1 MVDDRR
7 QRRFLRRREPEAV
20 SEEGRGARLWE
31 EYHLRPTPELR
42 EQIVVQYAPL
52 VRYVI
57 GRLALRLPTGMDHED
72 LLGYGTVGLIEA
84 VDRFDPTRGVKF
96 ETYGIQRIRGS
107 IIDELRRLDPVTR
120 GIRQK
125 AMQIERTMS
134 ALSMEH
140 GRMPEDE
147 EVAEHLDMS
156 MDDYHRVLRESNIY
170 LVPLEG
176 GPRGDDEVL
185 LIDTIVDEDSPDPID
200 VSVDREMIR
209 LLADAIDDLPERDQ
223 LILKLYHFEQLTLKE
238 IGQVLEITESRVSQL
253 HSRAVLQLRAVLN
266 RQTESNAE
274 AAGVST

>member
-7 QRRFLRRREPEAV
+7 QRRFLRRRRPEAV
-20 SEEGRGARLWE
+20 EEEGRGARLWQ
-31 EYHLRPTPELR
+31 EYHLRPTQELR
-42 EQIVVQYAPL
+42 DEIVMQYAPL

-72 LLGYGTVGLIEA
+72 LLGYGTIGLIEA

-96 ETYGIQRIRGS
+96 ETYAIQRIRGA

-140 GRMPEDE
+140 GRMPEDD
-147 EVAEHLDMS
+147 EVAERLDMS
-156 MDDYHRVLRESNIY
+156 LDEYHRVLRESNIY

-185 LIDTIVDEDSPDPID
+185 LIDTIVDDGSPDP
-200 VSVDREMIR
+200 VELSVDRDMVRI
-209 LLADAIDDLPERDQ
+209 LAAAIDDLPERDQ

-238 IGQVLEITESRVSQL
+238 IGQVLDVTESRVSQL
-253 HSRAVLQLRAVLN
+253 HSRAVLQLRSVIN
-266 RQTESNAE
+266 RETESNAE
-274 AAGVST
+274 AAGVSS